1 MENQPVSSTQ
11 RRFFL
16 SVVLAA
22 IGAALAF
29 LAGWPLLRFLAPL
42 PREGDDGRV
51 AIDRDR
57 VEVGGV
63 LFFSYRGGTAVVM
76 QMAPGQFT
84 AFSAICTHLGC
95 VVQWMPQQQEFVCP
109 CHAGRFS
116 STGAVLGG
124 PPPKP
129 MVALPVTL
137 SGKQILIG
145 QE

>member
-1 MENQPVSSTQ
+1 MENQHVSSSK

-29 LAGWPLLRFLAPL
+29 LAGWPLLRFLTPL
-42 PREGDDGRV
+42 QQDGDDGRV
-51 AIDRDR
+51 AIDRKR
-57 VEVGGV
+57 LEVGGV

-76 QMAPGQFT
+76 QMTPGEFT

-95 VVQWMPQQQEFVCP
+95 VVQWKPQQQEFVCP

-116 STGAVLGG
+116 TTGAVLGG

-129 MVALPVTL
+129 LEPLPVTL
-137 SGKQILIG
+137 SGEQLLIG
-145 QE
+145 

>member
-1 MENQPVSSTQ
+1 MENQPASSTQ

-16 SVVLAA
+16 TVVLAA

-42 PREGDDGRV
+42 HKDGDDGRV
-51 AIDRDR
+51 AIDRDS

-76 QMAPGQFT
+76 QMAPGEFT

-95 VVQWMPQQQEFVCP
+95 IVQWKPEQQEFVCP

-116 STGAVLGG
+116 PAGAVLGG

-129 MVALPVTL
+129 LIALPVTL
-137 SGKQILIG
+137 FGEQLLIG
-145 QE
+145 